1 MNDYLM
7 SRCGSN
13 DSNTN
18 LSFRQ
23 VLTYQGGVSSKDDD
37 LDQEA
42 IEHLKEILLPAA
54 LKVFGEEDNEEAKK
68 VWFSM
73 FSYKLWINGFYRH
86 PPCFQSTPTFL
97 FLDTISS
104 FILMFLNLL
113 DWTGYKIIL
122 LSHKL
127 KLFKLKIP
135 GPPVPAGC

>member
-1 MNDYLM
+1 MCDEAAHVNDYLM

-68 VWFSM
+68 VVLHDIFCLS
-73 FSYKLWINGFYRH
+73 FGKGFYRH
-86 PPCFQSTPTFL
+86 LPCFQSTPTFS

-113 DWTGYKIIL
+113 DWI
-122 LSHKL
+122 
-127 KLFKLKIP
+127 
-135 GPPVPAGC
+135 GCI

>member
-1 MNDYLM
+1 MCDEAAHVNDYLM

-23 VLTYQGGVSSKDDD
+23 VLTYQGGVSSKDDN

-68 VWFSM
+68 VVLNVFYLQTWLKDVTGIHLVFNLHQLSC
-73 FSYKLWINGFYRH
+73 SWTQYKA
-86 PPCFQSTPTFL
+86 
-97 FLDTISS
+97 SS
-104 FILMFLNLL
+104 
-113 DWTGYKIIL
+113 
-122 LSHKL
+122 
-127 KLFKLKIP
+127 
-135 GPPVPAGC
+135 

>member
-1 MNDYLM
+1 MCDEAAHVNDYLM

-54 LKVFGEEDNEEAKK
+54 LKVFGEEGNEEAKK
-68 VWFSM
+68 VVTNVF
-73 FSYKLWINGFYRH
+73 FGFGNKY
-86 PPCFQSTPTFL
+86 
-97 FLDTISS
+97 
-104 FILMFLNLL
+104 FI
-113 DWTGYKIIL
+113 
-122 LSHKL
+122 
-127 KLFKLKIP
+127 
-135 GPPVPAGC
+135 